1 MAPKPRLSPQQIDR
15 LRDLAWHLL
24 RERYGTNRSRMAVD
38 LGVSQPSLSRFL
50 SKKQGIAEPLA
61 LKLLTLSGTDPEEFG
76 MDPPPSV
83 VRRTVDANPAWTDIV
98 RAARALYPRQ
108 PEWTWTAAGKVT
120 FPDLDALT
128 PDVALHLAMAA
139 ELAKQAS

>member
-1 MAPKPRLSPQQIDR
+1 MAPKPRLSPQQIER
-15 LRDLAWHLL
+15 LRDLAWRLL
-24 RERYGTNRSRMAVD
+24 KEKYGTNRSRMAAD

-61 LKLLTLSGTDPEEFG
+61 LKLLVLSGADPEEFD
-76 MDPPPSV
+76 MEPPAST
-83 VRRTVDANPAWTDIV
+83 VRKTIDANPAWTDTV

-108 PEWTWTAAGKVT
+108 PEWTWTAAGRVV